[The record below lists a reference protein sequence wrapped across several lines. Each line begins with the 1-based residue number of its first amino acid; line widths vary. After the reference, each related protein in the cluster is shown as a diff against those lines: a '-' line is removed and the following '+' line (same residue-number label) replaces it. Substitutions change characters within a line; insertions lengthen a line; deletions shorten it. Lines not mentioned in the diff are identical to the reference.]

1 MKMKTKHIFAAVM
14 SAMILAGCAGFLN
27 QPPLTSPSSDTYL
40 STEGQVTGYVNGL
53 YAALPSLTQYGSG
66 VRAVEK
72 NSDNIISEKYDRR
85 INGELTEFDGYQA
98 WSTGYQNL
106 RDVNYFFH
114 YYQVPQEKENAD
126 VVSLYAEVLFLRA
139 WWHFD
144 LLKKFG
150 SIPIMDGFWDGNATI
165 EGLQIPASPR
175 KEVALYILDDLDKA
189 IEGLHRRSRFS
200 GLRINKEA
208 AVVLAMNVALYEGS
222 WEKYHS
228 EDVFAAEDADPD
240 LFFAKVLSYGDVL
253 FDLMPAEE
261 GLNTVEN
268 DPFGALDGGEAY
280 AHLFNQKDLSAVN
293 EALFW
298 KKYDVAQGVQHSLTS
313 LLASGVVDNEAAAG
327 ITRSLVDS
335 YLYEDGTFIDPADPK
350 FRDFN
355 RTFEGRDRRL
365 YETVMSDGH
374 KFRSTSVS
382 LPMKVAEY
390 VNEDSEEVRVRN
402 ASINP
407 PRLTGDG
414 NSRNLTGYHTAL
426 GVDTTYVSSS
436 FWDTGLVIIR
446 YAEALLAY
454 AEAAEETGLC
464 TDDVLSST
472 LKPLRERSGVEW
484 KAPVSDPYFTD
495 FGYPL
500 TPVMQEIRRERRCEL
515 ALQGFRL
522 DDLLRWRGHKVISG
536 QRGKGAYLGED
547 GILRRSFNMDDPA
560 VREAFELI
568 PVDAEGHADPLKDKL
583 PSGYGFVADRDYLMP
598 VPPEDVSLIENM
610 KQNPNW

>member
-1 MKMKTKHIFAAVM
+1 MKTTHIIAATL
-14 SAMILAGCAGFLN
+14 SALLLAGCSGFLDKL
-27 QPPLTSPSSDTYL
+27 PLTSPSSDTYL
-40 STEGQVTGYVNGL
+40 SDQAQVTGYINGL
-53 YAALPSLTQYGSG
+53 YAALPSLNQYGSG

-72 NSDNIISEKYDRR
+72 NSDNIISEKYDKR
-85 INGELTEFDGYQA
+85 INGELTGFDGYQA

-106 RDVNYFFH
+106 RDVNYFLHF
-114 YYQVPQEKENAD
+114 YQVPQEKENAD
-126 VVSLYAEVLFLRA
+126 IRSLYAEALFLRA

-150 SIPIMDGFWDGNATI
+150 NIPVMDGFWDGNATV

-175 KEVALYILDDLDKA
+175 KKVALFILEDLDKA
-189 IEGLHRRSRFS
+189 IGALHRRSRFS

-208 AVVLAMNVALYEGS
+208 ALVLAMNVALYEGS
-222 WEKYHS
+222 WEKYHA
-228 EDVFAAEDADPD
+228 DDDFAAEDADPE
-240 LFFAKVLSYGDVL
+240 LFFSKVLSYGDML
-253 FDLMPAEE
+253 FEIMPVSQ

-268 DPFGALDGGEAY
+268 DPFGAFDGGEAF
-280 AHLFNQKDLSAVN
+280 AHLFNQKDLSAVD

-298 KKYDVAQGVQHSLTS
+298 KKYDVTLGVQHSLTS
-313 LLASGVVDNEAAAG
+313 LLASGVVDNEGAAG
-327 ITRSLVDS
+327 ITKSLVDS
-335 YLYEDGTFIDPADPK
+335 YLYEDGTFIDTSDPK

-365 YETVMSDGH
+365 CETVMSDGH
-374 KFRSTSVS
+374 KFRSTSIS

-390 VNEDSEEVRVRN
+390 MDEDSDQARLHN

-407 PRLTGDG
+407 PRLAGDG

-464 TDDVLSST
+464 TDDVLSAT
-472 LKPLRERSGVEW
+472 LKPLRERAGVRW
-484 KAPVSDPYFTD
+484 RKPVADPCFTD

-522 DDLLRWRGHKVISG
+522 DDLLRWRGHKVIAG
-536 QRGKGAYLGED
+536 QRGKGAYLRED
-547 GILRRSFNMDDPA
+547 GILYKSFNMDDSA
-560 VREAFELI
+560 VKEAIGHL
-568 PVDAEGHADPLKDKL
+568 PLDADGYVDPLRNML
-583 PSGYGFVADRDYLMP
+583 PSGYGFVPDRDYLMP
-598 VPPEDVSLIENM
+598 VPPEDVSLIDAM